1 MTGIDDLE
9 TVTFNKGD
17 VIFEQGALANR
28 AYIIHKGIVMVTSSR
43 GGQEIVVD
51 SLRRGDFVG
60 EMALVDDK
68 PRSATAIA
76 GEETVCAVL
85 TQEFLE
91 FIQARGNDLIT
102 PHPEFGFPGLRAG
115 DQWCVCAASWYQA
128 YEAGVACPVKLE
140 STHGLALEI
149 VPLKALI
156 EHSVAAEA

>member
-76 GEETVCAVL
+76 GEETVCAVITKEEL
-85 TQEFLE
+85 DASLSQS
-91 FIQARGNDLIT
+91 DL
-102 PHPEFGFPGLRAG
+102 L
-115 DQWCVCAASWYQA
+115 VY
-128 YEAGVACPVKLE
+128 
-140 STHGLALEI
+140 
-149 VPLKALI
+149 ALI
-156 EHSVAAEA
+156 KLLTHRLRKQTERSGTPS

>member
-17 VIFEQGALANR
+17 VIFEQGALADR

-51 SLRRGDFVG
+51 TLRRGDFVG

-76 GEETVCAVL
+76 GEETVAAVI
-85 TQEFLE
+85 TKQELDASLE
-91 FIQARGNDLIT
+91 KSDL
-102 PHPEFGFPGLRAG
+102 L
-115 DQWCVCAASWYQA
+115 VY
-128 YEAGVACPVKLE
+128 
-140 STHGLALEI
+140 
-149 VPLKALI
+149 ALI
-156 EHSVAAEA
+156 KLLTHRLRKQTERGGSPG

>member
-1 MTGIDDLE
+1 VVTGIDDLE

-76 GEETVCAVL
+76 GEETVCAVITKEEL
-85 TQEFLE
+85 DASLSQS
-91 FIQARGNDLIT
+91 DL
-102 PHPEFGFPGLRAG
+102 L
-115 DQWCVCAASWYQA
+115 VY
-128 YEAGVACPVKLE
+128 
-140 STHGLALEI
+140 
-149 VPLKALI
+149 ALI
-156 EHSVAAEA
+156 KLLTHRLRKQTERSGTPS